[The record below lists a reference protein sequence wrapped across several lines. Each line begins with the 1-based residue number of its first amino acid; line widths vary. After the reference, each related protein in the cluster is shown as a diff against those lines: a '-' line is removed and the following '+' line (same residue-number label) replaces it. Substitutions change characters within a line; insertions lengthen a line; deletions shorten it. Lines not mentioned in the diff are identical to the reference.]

1 MKALKG
7 QREKRER
14 PGPYMEAPRASSF
27 ELDEQNVRRDVSH
40 ITSVGNYQGVV
51 STLQVHDM
59 ATDLRRRRYYAAELG

>member
-27 ELDEQNVRRDVSH
+27 ELDEQNMRRDVNH
-40 ITSVGNYQGVV
+40 ITSVGNYQG
-51 STLQVHDM
+51 
-59 ATDLRRRRYYAAELG
+59 AA